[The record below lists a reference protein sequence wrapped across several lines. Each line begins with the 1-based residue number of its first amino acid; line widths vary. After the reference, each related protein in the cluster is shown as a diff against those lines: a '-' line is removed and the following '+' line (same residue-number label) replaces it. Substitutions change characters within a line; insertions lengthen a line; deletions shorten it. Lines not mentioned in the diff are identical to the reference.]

1 MDNQKF
7 KITKKMSKF
16 EELTSKCRHLPTS
29 LNSHA
34 PIMTQARHSQGT
46 GRSVGLTRVRL
57 VGLNFDDTTGMELCD
72 NNYSNEQDN
81 FGGLW

>member
-7 KITKKMSKF
+7 KLTNKMGKF
-16 EELTSKCRHLPTS
+16 EELTSKCRHLLTS
-29 LNSHA
+29 LNSYA
-34 PIMTQARHSQGT
+34 PIMTQARHPQRT
-46 GRSVGLTRVRL
+46 DRIVGLARVRL

-72 NNYSNEQDN
+72 NNYPNEQDN